1 MSAEDDL
8 GAHARALRGLTALLA
23 VAVAVSVVHY
33 TDNTVNYSDYPE
45 STTLPNPSQAVVLL
59 SWFLFTAFGVAGW
72 VFFRRGQVERACVCL
87 AVYSGSG
94 LVGILHYSVGGTS
107 RFPWWRHAHIAAD
120 IACGFA
126 VIGFAVWAVVRLR
139 EPGAAVVA
147 APAPRE
153 GTRPDAPA

>member
-1 MSAEDDL
+1 VS
-8 GAHARALRGLTALLA
+8 AHARVLRELTALLA

-33 TDNTVNYSDYPE
+33 TDNTVNYTDYPQ
-45 STTLPNPSQAVVLL
+45 SVTLPNPSQTVVFL

-72 VFFRRGQVERACVCL
+72 LLFRQGRVERACLCL

-94 LVGILHYSVGGTS
+94 LVGILHYGVGGTS

-139 EPGAAVVA
+139 GPGVTVVA
-147 APAPRE
+147 APTPRE
-153 GTRPDAPA
+153 RTRPDAGP